1 MYIDKPKKEFRGANL
16 FFGILL
22 IKGAV
27 ERIAK
32 ILFPF
37 PLSTSVSQMIES
49 SKLNS
54 ELKSK
59 PTIRYMTPEEEMRY
73 LISTHNDKPISTDGI

>member
-32 ILFPF
+32 IFNPF
-37 PLSTSVSQMIES
+37 PISTSIQEMID
-49 SKLNS
+49 KTN
-54 ELKSK
+54 SK
-59 PTIRYMTPEEEMRY
+59 PIIRYMTEAEVMEY
-73 LISTHNDKPISTDGI
+73 LISTKNGKCN